1 MEQIQHQ
8 CLKQCGFALLPE
20 GIGGLGTF
28 GCGVLYQ
35 IGNKTE
41 HVFVIVDI
49 LEWIVAKRC
58 VGIDEVK
65 DTHLISF
72 LFQQTAC
79 LSEQLGFRIGD
90 DHRTAALHDVWQGK
104 ASGFSCT
111 GASHYE
117 NVETSAVLVGVK
129 ANAEVLC
136 QQDVLGVRL
145 LAVFLTDLPGIAP
158 SGRAMFFP
166 SAVVLLT
173 GIKNADPGCVK

>member
-8 CLKQCGFALLPE
+8 CLKQCCLALLPE
-20 GIGGLGTF
+20 RIGGLGTF

-35 IGNKTE
+35 IGNETE
-41 HVFVIVDI
+41 YVFVIVDV

-79 LSEQLGFRIGD
+79 LSEQLGFGVCN
-90 DHRTAALHDVWQGK
+90 DHRAAALHDVRQGK

-111 GASHYE
+111 GASHHE
-117 NVETSAVLVGVK
+117 DVETSAVLVGVQ
-129 ANAEVLC
+129 ADAEVLR

-145 LAVFLTDLPGIAP
+145 LAVFLTDLPGITP
-158 SGRAMFFP
+158 SGGTMFFP
-166 SAVVLLT
+166 SAVVLLA

>member
-1 MEQIQHQ
+1 MAKFCSSGGASWSRYRHQ

-20 GIGGLGTF
+20 GISGLGTF

-65 DTHLISF
+65 DTHLISLF
-72 LFQQTAC
+72 LQQAPC
-79 LSEQLGFRIGD
+79 LSEQLRFGVCN

-111 GASHYE
+111 GAPTTRMLRHLRCLWVSRLMRKFCVSRMFWEYGFLLYFLQICRASPH
-117 NVETSAVLVGVK
+117 L
-129 ANAEVLC
+129 AEPCSSPL
-136 QQDVLGVRL
+136 R
-145 LAVFLTDLPGIAP
+145 
-158 SGRAMFFP
+158 
-166 SAVVLLT
+166 
-173 GIKNADPGCVK
+173 

>member
-1 MEQIQHQ
+1 MD
-8 CLKQCGFALLPE
+8 
-20 GIGGLGTF
+20 
-28 GCGVLYQ
+28 V
-35 IGNKTE
+35 
-41 HVFVIVDI
+41 

-79 LSEQLGFRIGD
+79 LSEQLGFGVCN
-90 DHRTAALHDVWQGK
+90 DHRAAALHDVRQGK

-111 GASHYE
+111 GASHHE
-117 NVETSAVLVGVK
+117 DVETSAVLVGVQ
-129 ANAEVLC
+129 ADAEVLR

-145 LAVFLTDLPGIAP
+145 LAVFLTDLPGITP
-158 SGRAMFFP
+158 SGGTMFFP
-166 SAVVLLT
+166 SAVVLLA

>member
-1 MEQIQHQ
+1 M
-8 CLKQCGFALLPE
+8 
-20 GIGGLGTF
+20 
-28 GCGVLYQ
+28 YQ
-35 IGNKTE
+35 IGNETE
-41 HVFVIVDI
+41 YVFIIVNV

-65 DTHLISF
+65 DTHLISL

-111 GASHYE
+111 GASHHE
-117 NVETSAVLVGVK
+117 DVETSAVLVGVQTD
-129 ANAEVLC
+129 AEVLR

-158 SGRAMFFP
+158 SGGTMFFP

>member
-28 GCGVLYQ
+28 RCGVLYQ
-35 IGNKTE
+35 IGNETE
-41 HVFVIVDI
+41 YVFIIVNV

-65 DTHLISF
+65 DTHLISLF
-72 LFQQTAC
+72 LQQAPC
-79 LSEQLGFRIGD
+79 LSEQLRFGVCN

-145 LAVFLTDLPGIAP
+145 LAIFLTDLPGIAP

>member
-1 MEQIQHQ
+1 MKQIQHQ

-20 GIGGLGTF
+20 GIRGLGTF

-79 LSEQLGFRIGD
+79 LSEQFCFWVGD
-90 DHRTAALHDVWQGK
+90 DHRTAALHDVRQGK

-111 GASHYE
+111 GTTHHKD
-117 NVETSAVLVGVK
+117 VQTSSVLVGVQ
-129 ANAEVLC
+129 ADAEVL
-136 QQDVLGVRL
+136 G
-145 LAVFLTDLPGIAP
+145 
-158 SGRAMFFP
+158 
-166 SAVVLLT
+166 
-173 GIKNADPGCVK
+173 